1 MSLGQMMTEL
11 TKAGTSDV
19 LVING
24 ISKRAFDSDIAVGA
38 ASKAGP
44 PGYMSVSFHI
54 KMAKAN
60 HLYKLSVD
68 GLIVGGA
75 ILFVKGLQLNIGRIF
90 VDPEYFR
97 KGYGIFMMQE
107 IERIFSDTEEII
119 LDTPVWNIRTN
130 AFYQKLGYVEY
141 KKDDEFIYYI
151 KKINNHCHDHN

>member
-1 MSLGQMMTEL
+1 MMEL
-11 TKAGTSDV
+11 TKASTSDV
-19 LVING
+19 LVINN
-24 ISKRAFDSDIAVGA
+24 ISRRAFDSDIVVGA
-38 ASKAGP
+38 PSKVGP

-68 GLIVGGA
+68 SLIVGGA
-75 ILFVKGLQLNIGRIF
+75 ILFVNGWQLNIGRIF

-97 KGYGIFMMQE
+97 KGYGIFIMQE
-107 IERIFSDTEEII
+107 IERIFSDAKQIF

-130 AFYQKLGYVEY
+130 TFYQKLGYIEY

-151 KKINNHCHDHN
+151 KKINNCKLLRY

>member
-1 MSLGQMMTEL
+1 MEL
-11 TKAGTSDV
+11 TKAGTSDA
-19 LVING
+19 LVINS

-38 ASKAGP
+38 PSKIGP
-44 PGYMSVSFHI
+44 PGYQSVSFHV

-75 ILFVKGLQLNIGRIF
+75 ILFVDGSQLNIGRIF

-97 KGYGIFMMQE
+97 KGYGIFIMQE
-107 IERIFSDTEEII
+107 IERIFPDAKEIL
-119 LDTPVWNIRTN
+119 LDTPVWNVRTN
-130 AFYQKLGYVEY
+130 AFYQKLGYIEY

-151 KKINNHCHDHN
+151 KR